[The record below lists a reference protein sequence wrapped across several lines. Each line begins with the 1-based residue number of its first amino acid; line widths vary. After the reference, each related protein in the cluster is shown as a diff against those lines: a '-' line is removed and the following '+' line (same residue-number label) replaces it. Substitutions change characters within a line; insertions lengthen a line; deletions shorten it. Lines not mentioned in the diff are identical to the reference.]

1 MDNRM
6 AKAPRNF
13 GKALLHGRF
22 GLWRY
27 RVRGYRIIHEWQD
40 SRLVVLA
47 VSVGHRSR
55 IPGR

>member
-1 MDNRM
+1 M